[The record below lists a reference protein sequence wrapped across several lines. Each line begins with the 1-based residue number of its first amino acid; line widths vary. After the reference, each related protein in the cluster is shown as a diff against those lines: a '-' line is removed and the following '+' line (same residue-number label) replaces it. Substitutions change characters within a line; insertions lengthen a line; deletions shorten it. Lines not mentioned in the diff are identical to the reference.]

1 MSDAAGQ
8 KKSAEPPGA
17 GWTNGDLPP
26 AMRVVGQQNNND
38 QQLVRF
44 GERRWISPLSGQ
56 GWTRIGD
63 GHEHDAVS
71 SSSKTIGDD
80 QFKTVDPVAIKCLI
94 AQLCEFFYRQ
104 GWATGTGGGCSIR
117 VRGDGGGK
125 GGGGG
130 EANGEDGGGTGGA
143 WRVFVA
149 PSGIQKEDM
158 IWQDIFELDMDRNVV
173 VPPVTPGL
181 RQSACTPLWYV
192 VYQHRPHVTCV
203 IHTHSMAA
211 VQATLIDESATSL
224 DLTHLEMLK
233 GVGGHAYDDLL
244 QIPII
249 DNRPTEDLLA
259 DQLEAAVIAY
269 PKCNAALVR
278 RHGTFLVVVVVAVAF
293 LSPSA
298 AVSSSANDP
307 PDFLT
312 LYIYIYR

>member
-8 KKSAEPPGA
+8 KKSEEPPGA
-17 GWTNGDLPP
+17 GWTNGDLSP
-26 AMRVVGQQNNND
+26 AMRVVGQNKND

-44 GERRWISPLSGQ
+44 GERRWISPLSQ

-71 SSSKTIGDD
+71 SSSKTIGGGDH
-80 QFKTVDPVAIKCLI
+80 QFKTVDTVAVKCLI

-117 VRGDGGGK
+117 VRDGR

-130 EANGEDGGGTGGA
+130 EANGEANDVTGGA

-278 RHGTFLVVVVVAVAF
+278 RHGTLLAVVAAVVVVTF
-293 LSPSA
+293 LSSSSA
-298 AVSSSANDP
+298 AVSSTNDP

>member
-1 MSDAAGQ
+1 MNTEGN
-8 KKSAEPPGA
+8 PGA
-17 GWTNGDLPP
+17 GWTNGDVPP
-26 AMRVVGQQNNND
+26 AMRVLHNATLQ
-38 QQLVRF
+38 RF
-44 GERRWISPLSGQ
+44 GERRWLTGLSQ
-56 GWTRIGD
+56 GWTRIGS
-63 GHEHDAVS
+63 GHEHDAVTS
-71 SSSKTIGDD
+71 TSKNIGAV
-80 QFKTVDPVAIKCLI
+80 QSIDPVAIKCLI

-117 VRGDGGGK
+117 VRDDK
-125 GGGGG
+125 G
-130 EANGEDGGGTGGA
+130 T

-158 IWQDIFELDMDRNVV
+158 IWQDIFELDMDRHVT
-173 VPPVTPGL
+173 VPPITPGL

-192 VYQHRPHVTCV
+192 VYKHRPNAACV

-211 VQATLIDESATSL
+211 VQATLINEKAASL

-244 QIPII
+244 QVPII

-278 RHGTFLVVVVVAVAF
+278 RHGMYASWQGSRF
-293 LSPSA
+293 
-298 AVSSSANDP
+298 SS
-307 PDFLT
+307 FFC
-312 LYIYIYR
+312 